1 LEASVDDV
9 VSVELDRDTME
20 AVSRQ
25 AAAHGLSFDEEL
37 RAIVRRGVRRDAGRS
52 RAELIEE
59 FRKIR
64 AMTPPGVEQTP
75 AVRLVREDRDR

>member
-1 LEASVDDV
+1 MDDV
-9 VSVELDRDTME
+9 VSVELDRETME

-37 RAIVRRGVRRDAGRS
+37 RAIVRRGVGQDSARN

-59 FRKIR
+59 FRKLR

-75 AVRLVREDRDR
+75 AVKLVREDRDR